1 MDAVVPGSPSSRSSD
16 NSDSDG
22 VNTSSAKIYFG
33 KFQTPEKKLA
43 ALVDSAVPSV
53 QPNALNT
60 STVGS
65 SSLRRSPRLSL
76 STAREDMEDSAVEQ
90 SEQEED
96 DEDEREDSSLENR
109 GSEIQKGSWQ
119 NPPFLEFLRKDEP
132 SSAIASRIMRAH
144 DNPSPPPKSLRLSL
158 SSRSSSNLIS
168 PDALPFARGSAESS
182 DDAVELLLESN
193 NDFPNSFT
201 PPPVASDMTPLPTPT
216 IQRQSTRS
224 PTPRAFNDASS
235 SQILQDDSEPD
246 LISFDRSVLISPPI
260 GIEVHSPSPQ
270 HPQQLTIDDL
280 LFSSPL
286 QTSAPNE
293 DSRDQESSCTS
304 TSGAS
309 LLPEFASRSQSF
321 SQQTSPIDALRV
333 AVDQP
338 GIDVRKD
345 EVNKAPKTPDR
356 RGDRSEVDQEV
367 EQATPTMHLSV
378 PALSPSL
385 RRSPRLSSLPDVTS
399 QATPRPFASGRLSR
413 PRTPKTEGYQ
423 GRKRRREGS
432 GRLTR
437 MSLTPRKGGWPS
449 ESDGSGTETELFQSP
464 SKGRRDRKRIKKTTG
479 LSSDTVDAQLAESLS
494 PGSTLILTS
503 LISSESL
510 ASTAKSNEDAI
521 PPSTPRKHES
531 TSSTEDH
538 DMKSPTKSS
547 MSPILSTVQR
557 PPPGTFRPSV
567 LTPARGNP
575 ARPHLVPPSPLK
587 MTLTP
592 ASRDDPNRT
601 PARRIPV
608 KDVNNH
614 ASLNQPNGVRPAAP
628 VFSRPVFSRPVF
640 SRPPV
645 DRNTAKQ
652 TVPPKQALPSEPIS
666 KVFTLRPRDRPV
678 SQASS
683 SSRSRSVSVEPPEVK
698 PRLDEQKEAVLV
710 PAANE
715 MSMDVSNTSP
725 SELSD
730 SSTKRAPSPPV
741 KTPTPPDPSKPA
753 RRAESRIPRPGAST
767 KPSSAQRSKLP
778 MPSARRPNGQLVAP
792 APSRVPPPK
801 KAPMSRVAQLG
812 SNSASSSD
820 DSGSSQSG
828 PSGAAPP
835 RKALAS
841 ALAKRK
847 RDAEKPAAPQ
857 QMIKMRQ
864 VIPGMHG
871 GIPKSMSQNT
881 TEKAPP
887 AQEPEPE
894 PVKPNARRPIIKPR
908 RVVKGTLGDFELK
921 TASSKTL
928 EAISEK
934 LARERAEQERIKQ
947 EMQKESSPPV
957 FSLETFSFEC
967 AVPNEQKEE
976 RMDVDTA
983 VVPAAAT
990 SSVSLPTSD
999 DVPDVEMAP
1008 QPDQGSENEAGSRRS
1023 SRARR
1028 VPSTDVSA
1036 KVSAANVPGQ
1046 RNSRGKP
1053 GPPRRR
1059 GSTLPPNL
1067 LFSSNG
1073 LALKTLTNNNTT
1085 RNQNYHAQL
1094 EMHIVRKAGEQR
1106 PESPTMKLRTITEK
1120 QKEDQDKMRA
1130 ERARRRRGESDASE
1144 LEGRAGAQSSK
1155 HRRGPGDEEDYET
1168 PVRPN
1173 DGRKAVKWDR
1183 GLEVSVFLDEIEVHP
1198 KKYRAQEGASCPRK
1212 GCLVPTPNQKPLD
1225 GLGNP
1230 LDVDAP
1236 LDVAPEKVVVTKFIY
1251 DNDEEAVLFDP
1262 PAPKTTRSKS
1272 KKK

>member
-1 MDAVVPGSPSSRSSD
+1 MDAVVPASPSSLSSD

-60 STVGS
+60 STAGS

-76 STAREDMEDSAVEQ
+76 STARQDMDDSAAEQ

-144 DNPSPPPKSLRLSL
+144 DNPSPPPKSLRRSL

-168 PDALPFARGSAESS
+168 PGALPFAHGSAESS

-193 NDFPNSFT
+193 DTFPNSLT
-201 PPPVASDMTPLPTPT
+201 PPPVASDMTSLPTPT
-216 IQRQSTRS
+216 IKRQSTRS
-224 PTPRAFNDASS
+224 PTPRALNDAWS
-235 SQILQDDSEPD
+235 SQIIQGDGEPD
-246 LISFDRSVLISPPI
+246 LISFDRSVLISPPV

-280 LFSSPL
+280 LFSSPP
-286 QTSAPNE
+286 QVSALKE
-293 DSRDQESSCTS
+293 ESRDNEGSPAITPGS
-304 TSGAS
+304 S
-309 LLPEFASRSQSF
+309 LLPDCASRTQS
-321 SQQTSPIDALRV
+321 SRQQTPPIDALGE
-333 AVDQP
+333 AAEEPGVDVQ
-338 GIDVRKD
+338 KD
-345 EVNKAPKTPDR
+345 EADTTSRTPDR
-356 RGDRSEVDQEV
+356 RGDRSGLDQEVDQM
-367 EQATPTMHLSV
+367 TPTVRLPI
-378 PALSPSL
+378 PASSPSL
-385 RRSPRLSSLPDVTS
+385 RRSPRLSSLPDATL

-432 GRLTR
+432 GRPTR
-437 MSLTPRKGGWPS
+437 MSLTPRRGGWPS
-449 ESDGSGTETELFQSP
+449 ESDGSCTETELFQSP
-464 SKGRRDRKRIKKTTG
+464 SKWKRDRKRIKRTTDS
-479 LSSDTVDAQLAESLS
+479 SSDAVDSRLAESLS
-494 PGSTLILTS
+494 PGSALILTS
-503 LISSESL
+503 LVSSESL
-510 ASTAKSNEDAI
+510 ASTAKSSNEAI

-531 TSSTEDH
+531 TSSNEDH
-538 DMKSPTKSS
+538 DMKSPTKSLLP
-547 MSPILSTVQR
+547 PISSTVQR

-575 ARPHLVPPSPLK
+575 ARPHLAPPSPLK

-608 KDVNNH
+608 KDVDNH
-614 ASLNQPNGVRPAAP
+614 ASLNQPNGVRPPAP

-640 SRPPV
+640 SRPPA
-645 DRNTAKQ
+645 DHSTAKQ
-652 TVPPKQALPSEPIS
+652 ALPPKQALPSEPTS
-666 KVFTLRPRDRPV
+666 KVFTLRPRDRPFP
-678 SQASS
+678 QASS
-683 SSRSRSVSVEPPEVK
+683 SSRSRSVSVESPDIKARP
-698 PRLDEQKEAVLV
+698 DEQKEAVLV
-710 PAANE
+710 PAPNE
-715 MSMDVSNTSP
+715 MSTDASS
-725 SELSD
+725 SSQSGLSD
-730 SSTKRAPSPPV
+730 PSTKRASPPPV
-741 KTPTPPDPSKPA
+741 KTPTPPDPSKSA
-753 RRAESRIPRPGAST
+753 QKVESRIPRPGAST
-767 KPSSAQRSKLP
+767 KPSSAHRSKLP
-778 MPSARRPNGQLVAP
+778 MPSAKRSNGQLVTP
-792 APSRVPPPK
+792 APSRLPPPK
-801 KAPMSRVAQLG
+801 KAPLSRVARLG

-828 PSGAAPP
+828 PSSAVPP

-871 GIPKSMSQNT
+871 GIPKSVSQNT
-881 TEKAPP
+881 TEKAPS

-894 PVKPNARRPIIKPR
+894 PEKPNARRPIIKPR

-947 EMQKESSPPV
+947 EMQKESSPPAP
-957 FSLETFSFEC
+957 SLETFSFEC

-976 RMDVDTA
+976 KMDVDPA
-983 VVPAAAT
+983 AVPAAAT
-990 SSVSLPTSD
+990 SPDSLPTSD

-1008 QPDQGSENEAGSRRS
+1008 QPDQGSENETGSRRS

-1028 VPSTDVSA
+1028 VPSTDVSGTA
-1036 KVSAANVPGQ
+1036 SAANVPGQ
-1046 RNSRGKP
+1046 RNSRGKV

-1144 LEGRAGAQSSK
+1144 LEGHAGAQPSK

-1168 PVRPN
+1168 PVRRN

-1198 KKYRAQEGASCPRK
+1198 KKYRAREGASAPRK